1 MLGARN
7 FEEERQKKLQFDA
20 EKHHQYFRMLIN
32 LLIAIAQN
40 EIKSSDPRNRPYR
53 LILLYQAI

>member
-32 LLIAIAQN
+32 LLIAIALN
-40 EIKSSDPRNRPYR
+40 EIKSSDPRNRP
-53 LILLYQAI
+53 